1 MNTGRR
7 YTLPIILPNGKV
19 MLFGGSSVGGNT
31 PVYVPESFDPENE
44 GQGWTALA
52 PATVPRLYHGTA
64 LLMTDGSVWTAGS
77 TPGSGGNWE
86 LRTEFFRPS
95 YFSSTRPTISGNPT
109 VGGYGGSIT
118 IPTPN
123 PTNIARVSLVK
134 LGCTTHH
141 YDIDMRL
148 IWLQITSRGTN
159 SVTVSAPISANI
171 APAGYYMIH
180 VLDNALVP
188 SVANI
193 IKIPGTGQTG
203 DNPPGP
209 PAQVTGLAVTTP
221 GGTTTQ
227 LDLTWT
233 ANNEADL
240 NHYNVYRGTTAGFV
254 VTPGTTTPVAT
265 PTTNSYS
272 NTGLTAGTTYY
283 YKVAAVDN
291 ANNIGN
297 LSTEVSGTTGASPS
311 APSQVTGL
319 TVTPA
324 GATQLNLAWT
334 ANPTTEN
341 IDHYNVYRGTTAG
354 FTVVPGTTVPLAQP
368 TINSYNNTGLTASTT
383 YYYRVAAVN
392 TTGQIGP
399 LSTEV
404 SGTTGAG
411 GPDTTIPVVAITSPA
426 NNATVPAG
434 DVLIS
439 GTAAD
444 NAGGSGVRRVELRV
458 DNNGV
463 YANATP
469 QAPGNWSTWT
479 ITRNITAIGP
489 HTLRARVTDNA
500 GNVSWNAGT
509 HTINIG
515 SAPQDTTI
523 PIVSITSP
531 ANNATVPAGD
541 VLISGTAADNAG
553 GSGVRLVELRVDNN
567 GVYAN
572 ATPQAPGNWSTWTIT
587 RNITAIG
594 PHTLRARVTDNA
606 GNVSFNPGTHTI
618 NIGSAPQD
626 TTIPVVA
633 ITSPANNATVP
644 AGNVLISGTAADN
657 AGGSGV
663 RRVEVRVDNN
673 GVYANAT
680 PQAPGNWS
688 TWTITRNIT
697 AVGPH
702 TLRARVTDNAGN
714 VSWNPGTHT
723 INIV

>member
-1 MNTGRR
+1 
-7 YTLPIILPNGKV
+7 
-19 MLFGGSSVGGNT
+19 
-31 PVYVPESFDPENE
+31 
-44 GQGWTALA
+44 
-52 PATVPRLYHGTA
+52 
-64 LLMTDGSVWTAGS
+64 MTDGSVWTAGS

-334 ANPTTEN
+334 ANPTTQN

-368 TINSYNNTGLTASTT
+368 TINSYNNTGLTASTA

-399 LSTEV
+399 LSTEA

-411 GPDTTIPVVAITSPA
+411 GPDTTIPVV
-426 NNATVPAG
+426 
-434 DVLIS
+434 
-439 GTAAD
+439 
-444 NAGGSGVRRVELRV
+444 
-458 DNNGV
+458 
-463 YANATP
+463 
-469 QAPGNWSTWT
+469 
-479 ITRNITAIGP
+479 
-489 HTLRARVTDNA
+489 
-500 GNVSWNAGT
+500 
-509 HTINIG
+509 
-515 SAPQDTTI
+515 
-523 PIVSITSP
+523 SITSP
-531 ANNATVPAGD
+531 ANNATVPAGN

-572 ATPQAPGNWSTWTIT
+572 ATPQAPGNWSTWT
-587 RNITAIG
+587 
-594 PHTLRARVTDNA
+594 V
-606 GNVSFNPGTHTI
+606 
-618 NIGSAPQD
+618 
-626 TTIPVVA
+626 
-633 ITSPANNATVP
+633 
-644 AGNVLISGTAADN
+644 
-657 AGGSGV
+657 
-663 RRVEVRVDNN
+663 
-673 GVYANAT
+673 
-680 PQAPGNWS
+680 
-688 TWTITRNIT
+688 TRNIT

-714 VSWNPGTHT
+714 VSWNAGTYT
-723 INIV
+723 INIGSAPQDTTIPVVSITSPANNATVPAGDVLISGTAADNAGGSGVPAC